1 MTVPHVNRKL
11 ITRPSDGPT
20 RAHLEQPVGYLGAAD
35 LLDGTDRAEPLI
47 RYWRFDSSVSM
58 GLTGRSEYH
67 YSVGKSIK
75 GENDELQIGTRCNLL
90 QGYP

>member
-20 RAHLEQPVGYLGAAD
+20 RAHLEQPVGRLGAID
-35 LLDGTDRAEPLI
+35 LIDGTDRAERLF
-47 RYWRFDSSVSM
+47 RYWRFDSSVST

-67 YSVGKSIK
+67 YSIGEVDKGGK
-75 GENDELQIGTRCNLL
+75 
-90 QGYP
+90 